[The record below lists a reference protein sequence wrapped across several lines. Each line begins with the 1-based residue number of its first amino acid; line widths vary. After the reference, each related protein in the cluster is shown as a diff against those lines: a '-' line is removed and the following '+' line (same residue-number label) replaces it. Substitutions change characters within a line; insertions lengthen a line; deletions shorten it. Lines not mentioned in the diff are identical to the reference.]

1 MKSRVKSECHVVFHQ
16 LIYIT
21 NDNKTFEMNK
31 KIFTFMFDDLI
42 TNFANIDIVIVLAKM
57 SRVFVK

>member
-1 MKSRVKSECHVVFHQ
+1 MT
-16 LIYIT
+16 I
-21 NDNKTFEMNK
+21 DNKTFETNK